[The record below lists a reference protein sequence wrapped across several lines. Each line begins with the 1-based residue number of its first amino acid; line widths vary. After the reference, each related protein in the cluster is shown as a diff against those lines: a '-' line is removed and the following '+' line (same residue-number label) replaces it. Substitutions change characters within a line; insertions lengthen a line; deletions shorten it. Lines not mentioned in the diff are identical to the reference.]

1 MTTELYWLTLTALMT
16 SLFWLVYI
24 LDRMAVRGVL
34 GTLTAT
40 TPETGGG
47 HSPWAQRAMR
57 AHQNAVENLV
67 VFAPLVLIA
76 HVLQI
81 STPATRAAVV
91 VYFIGR
97 LVHFILFTAG
107 IPMGRTL
114 AYTAGWLATLAMA
127 FSILHWI

>member
-24 LDRMAVRGVL
+24 LDRMGQRGVL
-34 GTLTAT
+34 GTLTST
-40 TPETGGG
+40 QPETGAG
-47 HSPWAQRAMR
+47 HSAWAQRAMR

-76 HVLQI
+76 HLLQV

-91 VYFIGR
+91 VYFVGR
-97 LVHFILFTAG
+97 LAHFILFTAA

-114 AYTAGWLATLAMA
+114 AFTAGWLATLTMA
-127 FSILHWI
+127 FSVLRWI